1 MKSARPSFFLL
12 TAFLF
17 SGVGDAA
24 AQNVLPPGGFVRG
37 WEADGPPRV
46 FIEKDL
52 FNHIDGGAELFLEF
66 GFSRL
71 LVQSYVAE
79 KSELVLELYEMTEP
93 AAALGIYLMNAGRE
107 TPWPEIPARN
117 SSEDAQIIAIKGRY
131 FLKVDNFEG
140 GPALRPEMIALA
152 RTVLAK
158 IPGLPLENPFF
169 ALPDSGRVSGSE
181 RLIRGPVG
189 LQPFYTLGEGDILQL
204 NGKIFGVLAD
214 YQSGNGVRYSRLI
227 VSYPS
232 PDMAAAVLK
241 NLGENHD
248 PYMTLFID
256 NDPDGFGFSD
266 FQKKFGQVRRR
277 NAQLEIIFKATDLDW
292 ESSAAPY

>member
-1 MKSARPSFFLL
+1 MNSARPSFFLL

-24 AQNVLPPGGFVRG
+24 AQNVLPPSGFVRG
-37 WEADGPPRV
+37 WETNGPPRV
-46 FIEKDL
+46 FIERDL

-107 TPWPEIPARN
+107 SPWPEIPARN

-140 GPALRPEMIALA
+140 GPVLRPEMIALT

-158 IPGLPLENPFF
+158 IPDLPLENPFS

-189 LQPFYTLGEGDILQL
+189 LQPFYTFGEGDILEL

-214 YQSGNGVRYSRLI
+214 YQSGSGVRYSRLT

-232 PDMAAAVLK
+232 PETAAAILES
-241 NLGENHD
+241 LRENHD
-248 PYMTLFID
+248 PYLTAFVG
-256 NDPDGFGFSD
+256 NDPDRMIFED
-266 FQKKFGQVRRR
+266 FQKKYGQIRRR
-277 NAQLEIIFKATDLDW
+277 DSRLEIVFKATDLDW
-292 ESSAAPY
+292 D